1 MICKKCSAEVVP
13 GSIICPYCLKP
24 LDGRKKL
31 RKIIIIAAAVVCAA
45 VAAAAVIILL

>member
-1 MICKKCSAEVVP
+1 MICKKCSAEVAP

-31 RKIIIIAAAVVCAA
+31 KAIIIAAAVVCAA
-45 VAAAAVIILL
+45 VIAAALIILL